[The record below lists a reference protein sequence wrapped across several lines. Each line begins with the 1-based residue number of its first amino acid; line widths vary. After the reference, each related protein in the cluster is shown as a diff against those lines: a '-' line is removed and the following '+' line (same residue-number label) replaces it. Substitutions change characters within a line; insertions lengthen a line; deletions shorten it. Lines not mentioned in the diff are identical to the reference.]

1 MTYRTIRTITAGLM
15 ATLAL
20 AAGAQA
26 NPLTQPSAN
35 EVKKAQKQL
44 AALTVAPAS
53 HQDTYDRDLFP
64 HWRSAGGGCDAR
76 EAELKRAGTGVT
88 SVASTCK
95 ITGGRWVDPYGGETF
110 TNPRQLDIDHVVP
123 LGNAWR
129 SGAWKWSKD
138 RRATYANDPAV
149 LLAVSASLNRQKS
162 DDGPEQWRPP
172 KKSIWKAYATRWV
185 NIKSTYKLSVTGN
198 ERWWL
203 RQMLAGT
210 AK

>member
-1 MTYRTIRTITAGLM
+1 MTRPMMIRTALAATL

-20 AAGAQA
+20 ASGAAGIPLHTPSSAQLMQA
-26 NPLTQPSAN
+26 A
-35 EVKKAQKQL
+35 KQL
-44 AALTVAPAS
+44 GTLTVAPAS
-53 HQDTYDRDLFP
+53 HQDEYDRDLFP

-76 EAELKRAGTGVT
+76 EAELKRSGA
-88 SVASTCK
+88 SVKADPSTCR
-95 ITGGRWVDPYGGETF
+95 IISGRWVDPYGGDIF

-129 SGAWKWSKD
+129 SGAWRWSRD
-138 RRATYANDPAV
+138 RRAQYANDPTV

-172 KKSIWKAYATRWV
+172 RKAAWRAYAVRWV
-185 NIKSTYKLSVTGN
+185 QIKKDYGLSVTGN

-203 RQMLAGT
+203 RQMLKG
-210 AK
+210 